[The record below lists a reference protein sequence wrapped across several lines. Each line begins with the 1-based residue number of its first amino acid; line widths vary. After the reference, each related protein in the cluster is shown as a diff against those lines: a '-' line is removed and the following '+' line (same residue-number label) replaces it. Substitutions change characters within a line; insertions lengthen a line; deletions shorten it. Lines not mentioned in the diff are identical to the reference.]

1 MQTTPFHAYFKAK
14 QLRLESRL
22 LPAFVA
28 GSLDVYPYQIAAAE
42 FALNSPLSRGVVLAD
57 EGSLGKTYEA
67 LLIIS
72 QKWFEGVQK
81 ILIVVPVHLLSQWT
95 AVLDEN
101 FNIPYTIDEYD
112 ADEGGIFL
120 TTYEN
125 EIPDIEWEIA
135 CFDEAQR
142 LRNDNDTN
150 RTIKSA
156 VADSYKIL
164 LTPAP
169 IMNDIMDLY
178 HLIDFI
184 DSDEFPD
191 ADEYYDRYFRQENN
205 YPELAER
212 AGKYVFRTLRS
223 QVGDYVN
230 IPNRLVTSVAV
241 TPTKAELELH
251 DKVVAYANKPFKKAY
266 PKMANY
272 DLMLML
278 TNILSSSTFAFSETM
293 QNLIERIEN
302 EEIDEWERREI
313 SEIATLTN
321 NIKKNAKIQVLLE
334 LLPNLF
340 RLLAS
345 KGASKKALIF
355 VQNRATLKALNEAIG
370 KKYKTLTFDGS
381 KSRRHDI
388 IEKFRDEAQ
397 VLIATDIANEGLGL
411 EFSSCVINFDTSF
424 NTLDIEQR
432 ILRCHRQ
439 NQKNDVLVVNLI
451 NKQNAADI
459 RALEL
464 YKKRIKQFAGIFGL
478 SDEIVGDFFDT
489 QGAIEYFTANARNK
503 AEIAQIFADNLANRE
518 SENTAK
524 ADKSKSSLFSTFD
537 EVISGQS
544 KLTPEYIET
553 KRREMNDDLW
563 YITTSLLE
571 GQSGIMLDHDT
582 RTIRAMP
589 GPHVSP
595 LFKHLYIRRNDYSM
609 TDTTL
614 PKSGRYSLTSKLGL
628 NVLGYTLG
636 NLPAETGIIY
646 LANSQ
651 EPIAN
656 SGADENISYSLLPI
670 SCEIEFYEITVQ
682 KGTQYWNWERY
693 DFIEFIGK
701 ATDGQMLTD
710 SECKQI
716 LSQPCNE
723 FQETTKK
730 LSWQERLD
738 YEYPEG
744 KFQHLIDTDKYRNIA
759 VKGAEFIE
767 QEVLRR
773 IKRDEHNK
781 KSSIDKRLQHI
792 EQEKRAIEKQESQI
806 SSTYDR
812 IKLDKKLAVVEDDLK
827 QAESALFMDKMRAE
841 YEAEQEIKKLLD
853 DKEISVEIKR
863 TLKLIVNSE

>member
-14 QLRLESRL
+14 QLHAESRL
-22 LPAFVA
+22 LPAFAA

-81 ILIVVPVHLLSQWT
+81 ILIVVPVHLLAQWT
-95 AVLDEN
+95 AVLDDN
-101 FNIPYTIDEYD
+101 FNIPYTTDEYD

-125 EIPDIEWEIA
+125 EIPGIEWEIA

-150 RTIKSA
+150 RAIKSA
-156 VADSYKIL
+156 VTDSYKIL

-184 DSDEFPD
+184 DPDEFPD
-191 ADEYYDRYFRQENN
+191 ADEYYDRYFRQEDN

-223 QVGDYVN
+223 QVGGYVN
-230 IPNRLVTSVAV
+230 IPNRLVASVAV

-278 TNILSSSTFAFSETM
+278 TNILSSSTFAFAETI
-293 QNLIERIEN
+293 QNLIKRIEN
-302 EEIDEWERREI
+302 EDIDEWERREI
-313 SEIATLTN
+313 AEIVTLTD
-321 NIKKNAKIQVLLE
+321 NIKKNVKIQTLLE
-334 LLPNLF
+334 LLPELF
-340 RLLAS
+340 RLLTS
-345 KGASKKALIF
+345 NGASKKALVF
-355 VQNRATLKALNEAIG
+355 VQNRATLKTLNEAIG
-370 KKYKTLTFDGS
+370 KKYKALTFDGS

-388 IEKFRDEAQ
+388 LEKFRDEAQ
-397 VLIATDIANEGLGL
+397 VLITTDIANEGLGL
-411 EFSSCVINFDTSF
+411 EFCSCVVNFDTSF

-478 SDEIVGDFFDT
+478 SDEIVGDFYDT
-489 QGAIEYFTANARNK
+489 QGAIEYFTANARDK
-503 AEIAQIFADNLANRE
+503 ATIQQAFNDNLQANE
-518 SENTAK
+518 SDNTAK
-524 ADKSKSSLFSTFD
+524 AGKSKSALFSTFD
-537 EVISGQS
+537 EIIGGQS

-563 YITTSLLE
+563 YVTTSLLE
-571 GQSGIMLDHDT
+571 GQNGIRLEHDT
-582 RTIRAMP
+582 RTIRTIP
-589 GPHVSP
+589 GYGASP
-595 LFKHLYIRRNDYSM
+595 LFKYLYIRRNDYSM

-614 PKSGRYSLTSKLGL
+614 PKSGRYGLTSKLGL

-636 NLPAETGIIY
+636 NLPAETGIVYIDD
-646 LANSQ
+646 A
-651 EPIAN
+651 EP
-656 SGADENISYSLLPI
+656 
-670 SCEIEFYEITVQ
+670 CEIEFYEIAVQ
-682 KGTQYWNWERY
+682 KGTQRWMWERY

-701 ATDGQMLTD
+701 TADGRILTD

-716 LSQPCNE
+716 LSRPCNE
-723 FQETTKK
+723 FKETTRK
-730 LSWQERLD
+730 LTWQERLD
-738 YEYPEG
+738 YEYPVG
-744 KFQHLIDTDKYRNIA
+744 NFQHMIDTDKYRNIA

-781 KSSIDKRLQHI
+781 KSAIDKRLQQI

-812 IKLDKKLAVVEDDLK
+812 IKLDKKLAVAEDDLK

-853 DKEISVEIKR
+853 DKEIGVAIKR
-863 TLKLIVNSE
+863 TLKIEVRRTT